1 MRPFIALGFDEKT
14 KQKIYDKMLSLD
26 DSYTAQRKN
35 TKEMLH
41 ITLHFFGDCP
51 EFDFNSA
58 KMLCDYITKYS
69 MSFNLK
75 TDIPK
80 IFGTLDDA
88 VLYLSLGKGTKRLE
102 GLQAFVQGSLPLFGF
117 DKENHEYHP
126 HITFAREANIP
137 DMADIVHTAKQSKDI
152 SFKAQNIVLL
162 DSRIVDGKPAY
173 AELYK
178 KKLVNKSLI

>member
-1 MRPFIALGFDEKT
+1 MRPFVALGFDEKT

-51 EFDFNSA
+51 AFDLDSA
-58 KMLCDYITKYS
+58 KKLCDYITKYS

-80 IFGTLDDA
+80 IFGTEDDA

-117 DKENHEYHP
+117 DKENREYHP
-126 HITFAREANIP
+126 HITFAREVNIP
-137 DMADIVHTAKQSKDI
+137 DMASLIHTAKQSQDI
-152 SFKAQNIVLL
+152 TFKAEKIVLL
-162 DSRIVDGKPAY
+162 DSRNVDGKAAY
-173 AELYK
+173 VELYK
-178 KKLVNKSLI
+178 KQLVNKSLI